1 MARRKKISQRKT
13 NGRKGNFREQDEEK
27 RFDSQ
32 SRSKTNDPTWYAQT
46 PALLQDAASI
56 PFSQAVGT
64 SFQINASSNAEGY
77 TTSQKMVVPGIMT
90 ASIIPIPAGAVSP
103 TSPLNIAATALF
115 TQVRKANS
123 GTANYNSP
131 DLMIYAIAMGNI
143 YSYLNFLIRVYGTVN
158 LYSHSNRYLPRA
170 LTIAQGINFTD
181 VQSSLANFRYGVNTL
196 IHKAASLACPASM
209 TYFRRLAFLFSGLYA
224 EGESVKSQL
233 YMYIPQAFMKYE
245 ETAEQTGGSLSC
257 AWFGRT
263 GLPEDQLWTTQ
274 QLIDYGNALLEP
286 IITSEDMNIMSGDIK
301 KAYGDNLLSL
311 MTLGEEYVVMPTTD
325 LNVLEQFQ
333 NMDYY
338 PFEETGSID
347 NVDVS
352 ITQSQEGYTPY
363 LNAICHYPVQT
374 GLSITAVL
382 ETNTHLLT
390 TILTQPNA
398 ADVMERTRL
407 MTTAIRIGGANAH
420 IEVTSCTEVV
430 RAVYI
435 WSFNPDTLALEWT
448 ALARNWLVNPSTVEE
463 KDEFSTEKL
472 AMQHCLAENF
482 KFHPKMFYYKNI
494 GQEVLAPVYQLVN
507 MAVDIDNYA
516 LINRSDLDRMNEAA
530 LLSLFTVAP
539 AVLSR

>member
-1 MARRKKISQRKT
+1 MARKKKISK
-13 NGRKGNFREQDEEK
+13 KNFSRRRDMRERDEGK
-27 RFDSQ
+27 RFDS
-32 SRSKTNDPTWYAQT
+32 RTASKTNDPEWYAQT
-46 PALLQDAASI
+46 PALMQDAASI

-77 TTSQKMVVPGIMT
+77 TTSQKMVIPGIIT
-90 ASIIPIPAGAVSP
+90 AGIVPIPAGAISP

-123 GTANYNSP
+123 GAANYNSP

-209 TYFRRLAFLFSGLYA
+209 TYFKRLAFLFSGLYA

-233 YMYIPQAFMKYE
+233 YMYIPQAFLKYE

-263 GLPEDQLWTTQ
+263 GLSEDKLWTTQ
-274 QLIDYGNALLEP
+274 ELIEYGNSLLEP

-311 MTLGEEYVVMPTTD
+311 MTLGEDYVVMPTTD
-325 LNVLEQFQ
+325 LNILEQFQ

-338 PFEETGSID
+338 AYSETGPTTAMQ
-347 NVDVS
+347 VG

-363 LNAICHYPVQT
+363 LNAVFHYPVQT

-390 TILTQPNA
+390 TILTQPTA

-407 MTTAIRIGGANAH
+407 MTTAIRIGGTDAH

-430 RAVYI
+430 RGVEI
-435 WSFNPDTLALEWT
+435 WTFNPDTLQ
-448 ALARNWLVNPSTVEE
+448 LANVPLTRNWLVNPSSADE
-463 KDEFSTEKL
+463 KKEFDMEIL
-472 AMQHCLAENF
+472 AYQHCLAENF
-482 KFHPKMFYYKNI
+482 KFHPRLFYYKNV

-507 MAVDIDNYA
+507 MAVDVDNYA
-516 LINRSDLDRMNEAA
+516 LINRTDLDRMNEAA

-539 AVLSR
+539 AVYSR